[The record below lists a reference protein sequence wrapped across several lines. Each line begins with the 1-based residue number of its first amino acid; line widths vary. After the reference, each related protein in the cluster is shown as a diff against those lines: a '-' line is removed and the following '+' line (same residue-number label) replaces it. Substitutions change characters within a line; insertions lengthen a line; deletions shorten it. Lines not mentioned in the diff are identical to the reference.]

1 MSASTPAYHGERA
14 GHLRRDAEKVSGAL
28 PPLLV
33 EAERLV
39 QALAIGVHGRK
50 QSGVGETF
58 WQYRTAQPGDSL
70 GQIDWR
76 RSARSDRLYVREMEW
91 EAAESVLLWCD
102 RARSMD
108 FRSEGIGWTKAD
120 RARLLALAVAVLLNR
135 GAERFGLLGTEAE
148 RPRTGETQL
157 MRIAARLSAREPKA
171 ADFGAPPQ
179 GLMPKAGK
187 AVFFSDFMGPRDAV
201 FPALLNAAGQGTGG
215 IFVMI
220 LDPIEE
226 DFPFHGRTRFES
238 VAQTVRH
245 ETDQATS
252 LRDAY
257 LRRLEERRE
266 DLAQVA
272 QRAGWQLIHHRTDES
287 PRAALLKLHAYLGGV

>member
-1 MSASTPAYHGERA
+1 MNAAFQSRA
-14 GHLRRDAEKVSGAL
+14 GRLRRDAEKISGAL

-39 QALAIGVHGRK
+39 QTLAIGVHGRRR
-50 QSGVGETF
+50 SGVGETF
-58 WQYRTAQPGDSL
+58 WQYRAAQPGDNL

-76 RSARSDRLYVREMEW
+76 RSARSDRLFVREMEW

-108 FRSEGIGWTKAD
+108 YHSDGVGWTKSD

-157 MRIAARLSAREPKA
+157 MRIAAQLCARGVGVG
-171 ADFGAPPQ
+171 DFGAPPH

-220 LDPIEE
+220 LDPVEE
-226 DFPFHGRTRFES
+226 EFPFRGRTRFES
-238 VAQTVRH
+238 VAKSVRH
-245 ETDQATS
+245 ETDQAAS
-252 LRDAY
+252 LRDTY
-257 LRRLEERRE
+257 LKRLDERRD
-266 DLAQVA
+266 DLANVA
-272 QRAGWQLIHHRTDES
+272 RRAGWQLIHHRTDES
-287 PRAALLKLHAYLGGV
+287 PRKALLQLHAYLGGI